1 MKKKSY
7 LAGPYIVWMSLFIVV
22 PLMLIVFFSF
32 SVKSNEGLRFSLEN
46 FKRLMDPIYIKVFW
60 RSISLALQS
69 TILCLLIGYP
79 VAYIISKKPDHK
91 KGMLIMLF
99 ILPMWMNFLL
109 RTYAWLAILGK
120 NGLLNNLLGIIG
132 LGHLDILYTNTAV
145 LLGMVYNFLPFMVL
159 PIYTSLLKMD
169 QDLINAAYDLGASKV
184 TAFRKVIFPLSLPGV
199 VSGITM
205 VFMPAVSTFVIS
217 QLLGG
222 GKELLIGNLIEQQFT
237 TVGNWNFGSAI
248 SIIMMILILIAMAVT
263 SKFSDDDAK
272 GGRVMW

>member
-22 PLMLIVFFSF
+22 PLMLIVAFSF
-32 SVKSNEGLRFSLEN
+32 SVKTSEGLRFSLEN
-46 FKRLMDPIYIKVFW
+46 FKRLMDPIYFKVFG

-79 VAYIISKKPDHK
+79 VAYIISKKPEHRR
-91 KGMLIMLF
+91 GMLIMLF

-132 LGHLDILYTNTAV
+132 IGPIDILYTNTAV

-169 QDLINAAYDLGASKV
+169 QDLINAAYDLGASKI